1 MQHPIPALYAI
12 LALCLCAA
20 SPVSAQAA
28 MPDAAQDAQAQ
39 AVAELRAGPAPKS
52 HATASAE
59 IRAAKSQGG
68 IPAEAEVRE
77 YIKLFGYRE
86 MLELGLERQL
96 EMILEVVRQTRPN
109 LPPGVLDLIRQELK
123 SELKAESEQSVA
135 EMVAVFQSV
144 LTPEDVAYL
153 VRVGRDPRMQRVVS
167 LQPRIAADLEGVGE
181 RLAEAVTAKAG
192 PRIEERLR
200 RLQGGREL

>member
-1 MQHPIPALYAI
+1 MRHPTSAFCALFG

-20 SPVSAQAA
+20 SLAPAQALA
-28 MPDAAQDAQAQ
+28 EVRAE
-39 AVAELRAGPAPKS
+39 VATKS
-52 HATASAE
+52 PATASAE
-59 IRAAKSQGG
+59 VRVAKTPGDL
-68 IPAEAEVRE
+68 PAEAEVRE
-77 YIKLFGYRE
+77 YIRLFGYRE

-96 EMILEVVRQTRPN
+96 ETILEVVRQTRPN
-109 LPPGVLDLIRQELK
+109 LPPGVLDLIRQELR
-123 SELKAESEQSVA
+123 SELKTESEQAVA

-144 LTPEDVAYL
+144 LTPDDVAYL
-153 VRVGRDPRMQRVVS
+153 VRVGRDPRMQRVVA